1 MPTYGYRC
9 EKNGHEFEVVQ
20 GINEPPL
27 TRCRICGS
35 NVRRIFY
42 PVGIVF
48 KGPGFYKTD
57 SRSKATIAAS
67 EKDNKPPAEK
77 DGAGTGEKDGAGT
90 GEKATTAKKAEPKK
104 SKGDAKT
111 KKSA

>member
-27 TRCRICGS
+27 TRCKICGS
-35 NVRRIFY
+35 KVRRIFY

-57 SRSKATIAAS
+57 SRPSPTVAAAEGDS
-67 EKDNKPPAEK
+67 KPPAEK
-77 DGAGTGEKDGAGT
+77 DGSGTGTGT
-90 GEKATTAKKAEPKK
+90 PEKAATAKKAEPKK
-104 SKGDAKT
+104 SKGDSKT
-111 KKSA
+111 RKSA